1 MRECVPHTD
10 ERPGRNGHSLMYEE
24 TTVGVVVPAYNEEGL
39 VGEVIETLPAYVD
52 RVYVVDDRS
61 TDGTWAE
68 IKRVAAR
75 VNTRSRELHED
86 DQMEG
91 VDDVRMEPDDTGGG
105 VLGVGQGSVSPGRS
119 EDGRGDAESDGDS
132 AVAGILHDGGVG
144 DPDGQP
150 FVPRVVPIRHERN
163 RGVGGAIKTGY
174 LRARRDGIGVTAVM
188 AGDGQ
193 MDPDK
198 LEAVIEPVAD
208 GRADYVKGNRLLRSA
223 DREEMPRLRYVGNVI
238 LSLLTRIASGY
249 WQIGDPQ
256 NGYTAISAA
265 ALDGAEIEEMY
276 EFYGYCNDLLVRLS
290 ANEFRVLDV
299 PISARYRDEESH
311 IDYRTYVPLVSI
323 MLLRTFLW
331 RLTVRRTTPAQAAR
345 SGLYVTGAASVIWGS
360 IGTAVDAFGALRSDT
375 EARPPVDAGGSD
387 ANSALTLADG
397 GRTERL
403 GRGRKSIAV
412 GVLLLIGG
420 MVADAVLH
428 RDLNGQIESETAE

>member
-1 MRECVPHTD
+1 
-10 ERPGRNGHSLMYEE
+10 MYEE

-61 TDGTWAE
+61 TDETWAE
-68 IKRVAAR
+68 IRRVADR
-75 VNTRSRELHED
+75 VNARSRELHDLVRREGTDIGGD
-86 DQMEG
+86 DH
-91 VDDVRMEPDDTGGG
+91 
-105 VLGVGQGSVSPGRS
+105 
-119 EDGRGDAESDGDS
+119 DGDHGGDGS
-132 AVAGILHDGGVG
+132 GRPSDDGDGSGRPGDERDPVEGILHGDGGRG
-144 DPDGQP
+144 PDGEP

-198 LEAVIEPVAD
+198 LEAVIEPVAE
-208 GRADYVKGNRLLRSA
+208 GRADYVKGNRLLTSA
-223 DREEMPRLRYVGNVI
+223 DREEMPRLRYVGNVV

-249 WQIGDPQ
+249 WRIGDPQ

-265 ALDGAEIEEMY
+265 ALDGAEIEDMY

-299 PISARYRDEESH
+299 PISARYRDEKSH
-311 IDYRTYVPLVSI
+311 IDYRTYVPLVSL

-331 RLTVRRTTPAQAAR
+331 RLSVRRTTPAQTAR
-345 SGLYVTGAASVIWGS
+345 SGLYVAGAVGVIWG
-360 IGTAVDAFGALRSDT
+360 AVSAAVGALDPLRSDA
-375 EARPPVDAGGSD
+375 EAVPSADADSASGASGTDVAGGASGAD
-387 ANSALTLADG
+387 DPDVTGGAAGSEADSVLTLADG
-397 GRTERL
+397 GRTERV
-403 GRGRKSIAV
+403 GRGRRSAAV
-412 GVLLLIGG
+412 GALLLIGG
-420 MVADAVLH
+420 MIADAMLH
-428 RDLNGQIESETAE
+428 RDLNDRIE